1 MRRTQGRKEVKIM
14 TYLRPEV
21 RLIGPALAAV
31 QNTSQTKKGIF
42 VDTSDLPVVN
52 YINDVTPPAYEADE

>member
-1 MRRTQGRKEVKIM
+1 M